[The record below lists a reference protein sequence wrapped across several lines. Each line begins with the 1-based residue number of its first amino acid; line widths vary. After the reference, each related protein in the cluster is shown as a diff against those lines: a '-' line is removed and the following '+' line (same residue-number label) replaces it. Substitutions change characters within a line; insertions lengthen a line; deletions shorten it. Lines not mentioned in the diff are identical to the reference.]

1 MQIVI
6 LLPLV
11 FFSTTFG
18 GNNKE
23 VDCADNFP
31 AVCLFWGDLENGQ
44 GNRKGNEEILDN
56 FFLFCRHGCIM
67 DYAMPNRIH
76 LANSNV

>member
-18 GNNKE
+18 GDNKE

-31 AVCLFWGDLENGQ
+31 VHCLFWGDLENGQ
-44 GNRKGNEEILDN
+44 GNRKGNEEILDIFS
-56 FFLFCRHGCIM
+56 FFVDMDVSWIMQCRIEF
-67 DYAMPNRIH
+67 I
-76 LANSNV
+76 LLT